1 MTDGGVCM
9 ASAGAS
15 LYNFGICK
23 IGVHFLPDGDIIRE
37 NAGRRKTDL
46 ERDIERQSKGF
57 WEYWEHY
64 GW

>member
-1 MTDGGVCM
+1 M

-46 ERDIERQSKGF
+46 ERDIRKAKQRLLGIDRKSVV
-57 WEYWEHY
+57 
-64 GW
+64 